1 MTTHFIQLC
10 EKLDANEKMVN
21 CHMNTK
27 ASGDSFQYT
36 YELKQGISKVRG
48 GFKVLED
55 MNYPK
60 EIIDNTN
67 EDL

>member
-1 MTTHFIQLC
+1 
-10 EKLDANEKMVN
+10 
-21 CHMNTK
+21 
-27 ASGDSFQYT
+27 
-36 YELKQGISKVRG
+36 LKQGISKVRG

-67 EDL
+67 EEI